1 MAYYF
6 GDRTN
11 GLDEKDF
18 VVEMK
23 KNLLKH
29 GYVTRAE
36 LYKLLGCVVLPCDEN
51 VGWTNLD
58 SMDIV
63 KCVDSRYYY
72 VYLADPEALYLNK
85 KRHSGRYPWSVDIQE
100 NDNATDLN
108 AEGFLLYASPFESYE
123 EAEKVLNS
131 AKEIIDNCGYITVCT
146 LYDLMGINTEYT
158 YTRIGWTDLYAAYV
172 LKEEHEL
179 MPLYFCHVPKPY
191 KIPDEIRNPYTKFGT
206 EKLEENDLV
215 NHPQHYKSKSG
226 LEVID
231 AIEAFTEDLQGIEAV
246 DTANIIKYICRWKK
260 KNGLQDLEK
269 AQWYLNNLIEYVK
282 ENE

>member
-1 MAYYF
+1 MIYF
-6 GDRTN
+6 GEIN
-11 GLDEKDF
+11 EAFNEKDF

-23 KNLLKH
+23 KSLLKH
-29 GYVTRAE
+29 GYVTKAE
-36 LYKLLGCVVLPCDEN
+36 LYKLLGCMPSPVDETR
-51 VGWTNLD
+51 GWSDLD
-58 SMDIV
+58 SMEV
-63 KCVDSRYYY
+63 RKCGDSEFYYII
-72 VYLADPEALYLNK
+72 LPDPETLYLYK
-85 KRHSGRYPWSVDIQE
+85 KHSRKE
-100 NDNATDLN
+100 NNNTTNLN
-108 AEGFLLYASPFESYE
+108 AEGFVLYAAPFESYE
-123 EAEKVLNS
+123 EAENILDT
-131 AKEIIDNCGYITVCT
+131 AKGMIDHYGFISVCS
-146 LYDLMGINTEYT
+146 LCDLMGIDTKYT
-158 YTRIGWTDLYAAYV
+158 YTRIGWTDLSDAYV
-172 LKEEHEL
+172 VKEEHEL

-191 KIPDEIRNPYTKFGT
+191 SIPDKIINSYAKEYFNAKFGT
-206 EKLEENDLV
+206 GKLEENDLV